1 MSSHHMQSKLDG
13 IQQIFIYFDSI
24 DSIDSIKYDAQLKSH
39 IAKYL
44 TVLISGVY
52 EDIIENFFIE
62 YLERERVSNAISQY
76 ISKTIDRSFRN
87 PKIENIK
94 DLLKKF
100 SRAIESC
107 AERNQ

>member
-13 IQQIFIYFDSI
+13 IQQIFIYF

-76 ISKTIDRSFRN
+76 IN
-87 PKIENIK
+87 H
-94 DLLKKF
+94 
-100 SRAIESC
+100 
-107 AERNQ
+107 